1 MLSNM
6 KKIIFII
13 FILGAML
20 TGKAQVKEDLKRANM
35 YFERAFYS
43 EAIPIYESV
52 TKKMRNPTI
61 VQNLGDC
68 YYNINNMGKAS
79 RVYKYLVENYS
90 DKISDEYYFKY
101 ANTLKAINNYN
112 DAYKVMREFY
122 TKTNNEIELKKLES
136 SIKYLENI
144 KALGNRFKIKNLEI
158 NTENSEFGAIHH
170 NERLVFAASKKGKN
184 FLDKVYRWDS
194 QHYLDLYEAPL
205 SQINLG
211 LGDSIVKSL
220 PGDIN
225 TKLHEANAIFT
236 KDGNTAYF
244 TRNNLVKGKR
254 QKDDKEITHLQLY
267 KADYIQGEWKNVTSL
282 HFNNDSYSNE
292 HPALSPDEKTL
303 YFASDM
309 PGGYGSFDI
318 YSVNINIDGSYGT
331 PKNLGETINTDKKE
345 QFPFISKDNKLYFSS
360 NGHIGFGS
368 LDVFVS
374 ETIEGKFS
382 KPDNVGLPINSG
394 YDDFSFNINTDTKEG
409 YFASNRPEG
418 RGNDDI
424 YKIIESKPLII
435 EECKQF
441 ISGVITDES
450 TKEVLANTTITLKD
464 NNNIEVESTY
474 TNTDGKFQ
482 LNAKCETSYIVIATK
497 EEYTSNQKVLVLQS
511 ERNKDNDASM
521 TLKSLELIKREEA
534 LALAQQKV
542 KEQTQKI
549 EAIAKLKQ
557 KKKKLADD
565 AITNE
570 KEIKRDKERIII
582 NPGDIFFDYNLWY
595 IRRDV
600 KITLDKVIVLMRK
613 YPEMKVEVGTHT
625 DTRGNAK
632 YNLELSEKRANSVK
646 EYIVKNN
653 IEADRVFA
661 KGYGETKP
669 IIHCKTDESCSEEEH
684 EINRRC
690 EFVVTG
696 F

>member
-1 MLSNM
+1 M
-6 KKIIFII
+6 KKIIFVIL
-13 FILGAML
+13 ILGATL
-20 TGKAQVKEDLKRANM
+20 TGKAQVKEDLKRADM
-35 YFERAFYS
+35 YFDRAFYS

-52 TKKMRNPTI
+52 TKKMRNATI
-61 VQNLGDC
+61 VKNLGDC
-68 YYNINNMGKAS
+68 YYNINDMGKAS
-79 RVYKYLVENYS
+79 RVYKYLVENYG
-90 DKISDEYYFKY
+90 DKINHEYYFKY
-101 ANTLKAINNYN
+101 AHTLKAINNY
-112 DAYKVMREFY
+112 DEAYKVMRDLY
-122 TKTNNEIELKKLES
+122 AKTNNENELKKLEA
-136 SIKYLENI
+136 SISYLENI
-144 KALGNRFKIKNLEI
+144 KALGNRFKIENLGI
-158 NTENSEFGAIHH
+158 NTENSEFGAIRH
-170 NERLVFAASKKGKN
+170 NERLVFAAAKKDEN
-184 FLDKVYRWDS
+184 FLGKVYKWDN
-194 QHYLDLYEAPL
+194 QHYLDLYEAPI
-205 SQINLG
+205 SQIDLG

-220 PGDIN
+220 RGDIN
-225 TKLHEANAIFT
+225 TKLHEANAVFT

-244 TRNNLVKGKR
+244 TRNNFVKGKR
-254 QKDDKEITHLQLY
+254 KKDDNEITHLQLY
-267 KADYIQGEWKNVTSL
+267 KAQYIEGEWKNVTSL
-282 HFNNDSYSNE
+282 HFNSDTYSNE

-318 YSVNINIDGSYGT
+318 YSVTINIDGSYGS
-331 PKNLGETINTDKKE
+331 PQNLGETINTDKKE
-345 QFPFISKDNKLYFSS
+345 QFPFISKEGKLYFSS
-360 NGHIGFGS
+360 NGHPGFGS

-374 ETIEGKFS
+374 EIKENEFS

-394 YDDFSFNINTDTKEG
+394 YDDFSFNIDSNTKEG

-418 RGNDDI
+418 KGNDDI

-441 ISGVITDES
+441 ISGVITDED

-464 NNNIEVESTY
+464 NNNNEVENTY
-474 TNTDGKFQ
+474 TDTDGRFKF
-482 LNAKCETSYIVIATK
+482 NAQCETSYIVVATK
-497 EEYTSNQKVLVLQS
+497 DEYTSNQKILVLHS

-521 TLKSLELIKREEA
+521 ALKSLEVIKREEA
-534 LALAQQKV
+534 LALAQQKI

-549 EAIAKLKQ
+549 EAIAQ
-557 KKKKLADD
+557 IQQDKKKLADE
-565 AITNE
+565 AVAKE
-570 KEIKRDKERIII
+570 KEIVKDKDRIVI

-613 YPEMKVEVGTHT
+613 YPEMKIEVETHT
-625 DTRGNAK
+625 DTRGNAR

-653 IEADRVFA
+653 IDPKRVFA

-669 IIHCKTDESCSEEEH
+669 IVYCKTDEACSEEEH

-690 EFVVTG
+690 EFVVKD